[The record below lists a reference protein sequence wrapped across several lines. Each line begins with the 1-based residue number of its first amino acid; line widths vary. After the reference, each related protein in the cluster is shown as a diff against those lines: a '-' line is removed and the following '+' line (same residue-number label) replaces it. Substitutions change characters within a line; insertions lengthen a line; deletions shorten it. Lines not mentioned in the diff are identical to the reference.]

1 MEPPQK
7 KPKIKESKPIDMSLI
22 GDVNVKLKLEKEG
35 EEKVKEV
42 VKNRGTIDDIM
53 KIMSDGSKEFT
64 QKTGRNM
71 TYGEMREMYG

>member
-22 GDVNVKLKLEKEG
+22 GIVNVKEKLEKEG
-35 EEKVKEV
+35 EEKVKED
-42 VKNRGTIDDIM
+42 VKTGGTIDDIM